1 MIRRKPQ
8 QVCPPYRFSFPDSS
22 PETICKSENLSV
34 FHVVTSARSPIH
46 PCQSALAVPAPEP
59 LYACDKVHAG
69 DCRRGAPCPLL
80 QWQAAE
86 RPNRL
91 PGRARGLDMYN
102 AQSTPYPD
110 ESDLLAFEVFVG
122 LADRPSRYLSDDL
135 KDQLAG
141 AARYC
146 SGEMPGP
153 ELLQLFS
160 LVGVHLCEQATSVA
174 DADGELTSCLCW
186 FAIRRDAEAP
196 KAQARWFD
204 GRQLA
209 AIYLVGVP
217 WIPQG
222 QSGYLGRLER
232 NFRTA
237 IHGSQEFAA
246 YRVARQRLADRIAAR
261 RADHRPIAE
270 QLRDFEARLISALVR
285 RSAGE

>member
-1 MIRRKPQ
+1 
-8 QVCPPYRFSFPDSS
+8 
-22 PETICKSENLSV
+22 
-34 FHVVTSARSPIH
+34 
-46 PCQSALAVPAPEP
+46 
-59 LYACDKVHAG
+59 
-69 DCRRGAPCPLL
+69 
-80 QWQAAE
+80 
-86 RPNRL
+86 
-91 PGRARGLDMYN
+91 MYN

-160 LVGVHLCEQATSVA
+160 LLGVHLCEQATSVA

-222 QSGYLGRLER
+222 QPGYLGRLER

-261 RADHRPIAE
+261 WADHRPIAE

-285 RSAGE
+285 RSAGEEKQPEEGALEADSGATSAASLVTSPAATAAPEPPVDTEPMAPDISPSAPTVPAAKKDKLPPKQLFPKRAAWLRKHLDD